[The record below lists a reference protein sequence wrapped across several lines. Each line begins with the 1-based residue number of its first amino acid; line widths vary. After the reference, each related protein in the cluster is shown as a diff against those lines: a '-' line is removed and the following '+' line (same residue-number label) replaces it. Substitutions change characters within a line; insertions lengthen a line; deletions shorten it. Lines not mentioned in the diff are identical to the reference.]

1 MERQIIIYITVN
13 VLAALGIKLIP
24 VSKVNVI
31 KDNERRI
38 L

>member
-1 MERQIIIYITVN
+1 VN

-31 KDNERRI
+31 KDKI
-38 L
+38 LTTL